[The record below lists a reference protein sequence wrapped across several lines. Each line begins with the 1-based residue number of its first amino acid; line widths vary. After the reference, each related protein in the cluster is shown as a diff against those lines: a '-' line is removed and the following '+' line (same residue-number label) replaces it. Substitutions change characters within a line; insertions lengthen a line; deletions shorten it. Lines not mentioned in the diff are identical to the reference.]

1 MANHTIAAGPVPDRL
16 HPETGA
22 PAVTNLLRLLCCA
35 GGLLTLTPV
44 TTPAAPPADLVL
56 RSGRIVTV
64 DDDFQVAP
72 AMAVDDGRIVAVGTD
87 EQIRQYIGPDTDV
100 VDLDGR
106 MVLPGLIDSHVHAGS
121 ASMYEAD
128 HDIPAMESID
138 DVLAYIRERTKVV
151 PKGEW
156 ITLSQV
162 FITRLREQRYP
173 TRAELDAAAPDHPV
187 SFRTGPDASVNSLA
201 LQENG
206 IDREFA
212 AAHQDNVQV
221 DPSTGEPTG
230 LLRRSGSVL
239 KTRPNSVRRKL
250 TQAERDDR
258 LASLLQDYNRWGITA
273 AIDRSCSGSGQE
285 QYERLL
291 ADGRLTVR
299 MRLSRGL
306 SPNGDFEAIEKRL
319 DRYAADPLF
328 TDPDPRLG
336 IIGVKVFLDGGML
349 TGSAYFSQPW
359 GVSTIYGIDDATYRG
374 MRYIED
380 ERLARLVRACAQR
393 GLAFTAHSVGDAAV
407 AALIDAYARVNEEIP
422 IEPTRSTVTHS
433 NFMSPTSI
441 ARAAQLGVGVDI
453 QPAWLWLDTRT
464 LATQFGDD
472 RMRQFQP
479 LSDLFRAGVKAGG
492 GSDHMQRIGSL
503 RSVNPYN
510 PFLGMWVTV
519 TRRARW
525 YDGRLHPDQ
534 ALTREQMIRFYTI
547 NNAWLMRA
555 EDEIGSLEPGKR
567 ADFIIVDRDLLTC
580 PDDDIRDT
588 RVLATYLDGNP
599 LPIDE

>member
-1 MANHTIAAGPVPDRL
+1 MINLLQRLFCVAGIVSLLAPAIAAA
-16 HPETGA
+16 E
-22 PAVTNLLRLLCCA
+22 
-35 GGLLTLTPV
+35 
-44 TTPAAPPADLVL
+44 PADLVL
-56 RSGRIVTV
+56 RSGKIVTV
-64 DDDFQVAP
+64 NAAFDIAT
-72 AMAVDDGRIVAVGTD
+72 AMAIHQGRIVAIGSD
-87 EQIRQYIGPDTDV
+87 EQMNALIGGKTDV
-100 VDLDGR
+100 VDLEGK

-128 HDIPAMESID
+128 HEIPAMESID
-138 DVLAYIRERTKVV
+138 DVLAYIRERTTVV

-187 SFRTGPDASVNSLA
+187 AFRTGPDAAVNSLA

-212 AAHQDNVQV
+212 ASHPENVQV
-221 DPSTGEPTG
+221 DPSTGKPTG
-230 LLRRSGSVL
+230 LLRRAGSVL
-239 KTRPNSVRRKL
+239 KTRTNSIRRKP
-250 TQAERDDR
+250 TRAERDDR
-258 LASLLQDYNRWGITA
+258 LAALLDDYNRSGITA
-273 AIDRSCSGSGQE
+273 AIDRNCSESGQA

-291 ADGRLTVR
+291 ADGRLNVR

-306 SPNGDFEAIEKRL
+306 SPNGDFAEIEQRL

-349 TGSAYFSQPW
+349 TGSAYFSRPW
-359 GVSTIYGIDDATYRG
+359 GISRIYGIDDATYRG

-380 ERLARLVRACAQR
+380 ERLTMLVRACARR

-407 AALIDAYARVNEEIP
+407 AALLKAYARVNEEIP
-422 IEPTRSTVTHS
+422 IAATRSTVTHS
-433 NFMSPTSI
+433 NFMSPASI
-441 ARAAQLGVGVDI
+441 ALAAQLGVGVDI
-453 QPAWLWLDTRT
+453 QPAWLYLDTRT
-464 LATQFGDD
+464 LATQFGNE

-479 LSDLFRAGVKAGG
+479 LADLFEAGVKAGG

-510 PFLGMWVTV
+510 PFLGMWVTL

-525 YDGRLHPDQ
+525 YDGQLHPDQ
-534 ALTREQMIRFYTI
+534 ALSREQMISFYTI

-555 EDEIGSLEPGKR
+555 EQEIGSLEKGKL

-588 RVLATYLDGNP
+588 RVLATYLAGKQLLADQ
-599 LPIDE
+599 